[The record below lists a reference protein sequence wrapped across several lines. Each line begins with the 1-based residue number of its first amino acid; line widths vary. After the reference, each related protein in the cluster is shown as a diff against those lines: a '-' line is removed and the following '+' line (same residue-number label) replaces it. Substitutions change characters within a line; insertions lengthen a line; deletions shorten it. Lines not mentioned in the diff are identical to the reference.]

1 MLYTLVD
8 RLIGWVK
15 QMSLNNIKIKVWEKV
30 EGLRKPTRMVFTVT
44 KKDEEEYDWYVASL
58 VGLGA

>member
-1 MLYTLVD
+1 
-8 RLIGWVK
+8 
-15 QMSLNNIKIKVWEKV
+15 MSLNNIKIKVWEKV
-30 EGLRKPTRMVFTVT
+30 EGLRKPTRMAFTVT